1 MSDATN
7 SLSKTLAERGAR
19 YGLFMDHATWT
30 MKLKNIFRQSANW
43 EKMAQDQQECL
54 DMTAHKIGRI
64 LNGDPHYFDSW
75 KDIAGYNKL
84 VSDRLENIDEQLTVS
99 AAQIAPMQANEP
111 SCEYIRDERVHAMI
125 DIETLG
131 TKTDSIIRDISIVLF
146 SLDMQKRRIF
156 EYSVNVPSFIE
167 QSSSGRFTKTDA
179 TVDWWRERTR
189 SLDISEE
196 GRNYAKQVIHPI
208 EYPNIRDRN
217 CEERTA
223 IEISEAFTSILNKVT
238 GEIWCRGPAFD
249 IAILNHYF
257 DTLRCANPLD
267 PYYKRIRD
275 MRTFLDIPKMLGIV
289 NTYERRRATH
299 SAFDDCIDQIREMQ
313 HVYSLITSKS

>member
-1 MSDATN
+1 MSAATN

-19 YGLFMDHATWT
+19 YGLFINHATWT

-99 AAQIAPMQANEP
+99 AAQIESTQANEP
-111 SCEYIRDERVHAMI
+111 SCESIRDELVHAMI

-131 TKTDSIIRDISIVLF
+131 TKTDSYIRDISIVLF
-146 SLDMQKRRIF
+146 SLDTQKGKIF

-167 QSSSGRFTKTDA
+167 QSSSGRFTQTDA
-179 TVDWWRERTR
+179 TVAWWRGRTR
-189 SLDISEE
+189 SLDITEE
-196 GRNYAKQVIHPI
+196 ERNYAKQVIHPI

-217 CEERTA
+217 CVERTA

-257 DTLRCANPLD
+257 DTLCCANPLD
-267 PYYKRIRD
+267 GYYRKFRD
-275 MRTFLDIPKMLGIV
+275 TRTFMDIPKILGIKD
-289 NTYERRRATH
+289 TTPAPIISH
-299 SAFDDCIDQIREMQ
+299 QAFDDCIAQIKELQRA
-313 HVYSLITSKS
+313 YSLIADA